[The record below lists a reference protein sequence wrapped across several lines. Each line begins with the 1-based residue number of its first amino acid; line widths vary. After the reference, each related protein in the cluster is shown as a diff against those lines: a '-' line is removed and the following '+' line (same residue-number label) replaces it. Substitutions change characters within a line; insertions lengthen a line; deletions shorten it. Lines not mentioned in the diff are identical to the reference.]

1 MTLTPTLT
9 LSLGLTF
16 LPKWS
21 AIRPEGTSKTY
32 VKAKVTECSTPIW
45 KSEEKAGQGAESS
58 DAPGEVRSAR
68 SARSTRRGRGGRARV
83 GINMGPS

>member
-1 MTLTPTLT
+1 MRVRV
-9 LSLGLTF
+9 SSFF

-45 KSEEKAGQGAESS
+45 KSEERRWQVKVRRVR
-58 DAPGEVRSAR
+58 DAPGEVCGAR
-68 SARSTRRGRGGRARV
+68 GVRGGRGEGAEGV
-83 GINMGPS
+83 HGVSMGPA

>member
-1 MTLTPTLT
+1 MRVRV
-9 LSLGLTF
+9 SSFF

-45 KSEEKAGQGAESS
+45 KREEMAGQGAESS
-58 DAPGEVRSAR
+58 DAPGEVCG
-68 SARSTRRGRGGRARV
+68 GRGGRGGRGEGV
-83 GINMGPS
+83 EGVHGVSMGPA